1 MAPSVLLV
9 AYGWL
14 ILSPE
19 DVMKL
24 LNRTVILIALA
35 SVLVCP
41 LITSAQWGKKPY
53 TEWSEKE
60 ALKLLN
66 DSPWGQTQVYS
77 DTSNAFGTGPGTSSR
92 SGDYNT
98 YHLNIRI
105 RFLSSKPVR
114 QALSRLITL
123 KQKEAMTP
131 QLSTQ
136 LKAFASQ
143 DLPDYIIIAVDADSS
158 EAKNEIREFRSLLD
172 NRTTVDL
179 KANTYLSVKGG
190 ERVYLADYQPPKKDG
205 FGAKF
210 IFPRNVNGE
219 PIITPKTDEVQF
231 YSDFSDKY
239 KLNMRFKVKDMMYDG
254 KLEY

>member
-1 MAPSVLLV
+1 
-9 AYGWL
+9 
-14 ILSPE
+14 
-19 DVMKL
+19 MKL
-24 LNRTVILIALA
+24 LNRTLTLIALA
-35 SVLVCP
+35 SLLLCP
-41 LITSAQWGKKPY
+41 LITSAQWSKKPY

-77 DTSNAFGTGPGTSSR
+77 DTSNAFGTGPAASSR

-114 QALSRLITL
+114 QALSRLIAL
-123 KQKEAMTP
+123 KQKEAMSQ
-131 QLSTQ
+131 QLSAQ

-172 NRTTVDL
+172 NRTTADL
-179 KANTYLSVKGG
+179 KNNTYLSVKGG
-190 ERVYLADYQPPKKDG
+190 ERIYLTEYQPPKKDG

-210 IFPRNVNGE
+210 IFHRNVNGE
-219 PIITPKTDEVQF
+219 PVVTPKTDEIQF
-231 YSDFSDKY
+231 YSEFSEKY
-239 KLNMRFKVKDMMYDG
+239 KLSMRYKVKDMMFDG

>member
-1 MAPSVLLV
+1 
-9 AYGWL
+9 
-14 ILSPE
+14 
-19 DVMKL
+19 MKH
-24 LNRTVILIALA
+24 LNHTLTLIALA
-35 SVLVCP
+35 LLLVCP
-41 LITSAQWGKKPY
+41 LITSAQWSKKPY

-77 DTSNAFGTGPGTSSR
+77 DTSNAFGTGPAATSK

-105 RFLSSKPVR
+105 RFLSSKPIR
-114 QALSRLITL
+114 QALSRLIAL
-123 KQKEAMTP
+123 KQKEAMSQ
-131 QLSTQ
+131 QLAAQ

-158 EAKNEIREFRSLLD
+158 ESKNEIREFRSLLD
-172 NRTTVDL
+172 NRSTADL
-179 KANTYLSVKGG
+179 KNNTYLSIKGG
-190 ERVYLADYQPPKKDG
+190 ERVYLAEYQPPKKDG

-210 IFPRNVNGE
+210 IFRRNVNGE
-219 PIITPKTDEVQF
+219 PVITPKTDEVQF
-231 YSDFSDKY
+231 YSEFSEKY
-239 KLNMRFKVKDMMYDG
+239 KLNMRYKVKDMMYEG